1 MSCMVRYG
9 ILDCDGKVIRWVWD
23 RPAYPH
29 VVERVKRQRKPRPSE
44 RFDQAIKAGKALM

>member
-1 MSCMVRYG
+1 MVRYG

-29 VVERVKRQRKPRPSE
+29 VVEQVKRQRKPMPSE
-44 RFDQAIKAGKALM
+44 KFIQAMSAGAALM

>member
-1 MSCMVRYG
+1 MVRYG

-29 VVERVKRQRKPRPSE
+29 VVERVKRQRKPGPLE
-44 RFDQAIKAGKALM
+44 RFNQAIKAGAALM